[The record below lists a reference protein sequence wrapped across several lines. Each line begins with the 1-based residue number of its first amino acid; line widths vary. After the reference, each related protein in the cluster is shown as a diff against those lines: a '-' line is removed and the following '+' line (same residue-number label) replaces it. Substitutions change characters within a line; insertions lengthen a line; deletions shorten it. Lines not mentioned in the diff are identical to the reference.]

1 MDIILLSLASHVRA
15 CRVRVQLSSAPGTAA
30 AISLLRAGP
39 ASQVA
44 CARKTTLRAVW
55 SAQEPR
61 AAAFPPNW
69 WN

>member
-1 MDIILLSLASHVRA
+1 MDIILLSLASHMRVVRRA
-15 CRVRVQLSSAPGTAA
+15 QLRSAPGTAA

-61 AAAFPPNW
+61 AAAFPPN
-69 WN
+69 